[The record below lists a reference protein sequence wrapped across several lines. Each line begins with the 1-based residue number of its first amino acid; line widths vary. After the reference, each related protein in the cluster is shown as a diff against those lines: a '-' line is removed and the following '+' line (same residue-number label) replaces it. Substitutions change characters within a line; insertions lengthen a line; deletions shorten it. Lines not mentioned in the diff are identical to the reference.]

1 MPSFIWSSD
10 RRGFLG
16 VRVFSIWNGS
26 SAVGDTSIREF
37 GRALEAINCPR
48 PLLDTMKVQY
58 LSEEC
63 SSSYH
68 LFSGASVPPTLKLSE
83 LSSTCCETLSGSF
96 GYMPRSFQE
105 HSPGARPSPA
115 GLVPR
120 TKVKPMFRS
129 PGAIPVTRLPPPRQ
143 TSG

>member
-1 MPSFIWSSD
+1 MPSFIWSSG

-26 SAVGDTSIREF
+26 FAVGDTSIREF
-37 GRALEAINCPR
+37 GRALVAINCPIR
-48 PLLDTMKVQY
+48 LFETMKVQY

-68 LFSGASVPPTLKLSE
+68 LFSGARLPPTFRLSE
-83 LSSTCCETLSGSF
+83 PSSMCCETLSGSF
-96 GYMPRSFQE
+96 GYMPRSIHE

-120 TKVKPMFRS
+120 TNVNPMFLS
-129 PGAIPVTRLPPPRQ
+129 PDTMPITKLPPPRQ